1 MLNYKKITTAFL
13 PAIAVFLFYLIPVSA
28 RASKTE
34 CEKTFTPLITSP
46 SAFAEAMTKGMML
59 SNKQNDLWELYRSR
73 WFGNPQIDREQTL
86 SDVLQV
92 LKQYPE
98 LSKLPIQEQIIQFS
112 LKNAIPR
119 DKNFNHLLNRFIR
132 INLNK
137 INNLYQIEAHL
148 NFWTTIMIY
157 PKMDKQ
163 SSMSKAQIKALKIQ
177 YNQEFLTYL
186 ENFINS
192 EQRQFIADSS
202 IDHHTRVV
210 FLYRTLERIRTFLE
224 EEGKN
229 TMPISRAMVDVVETA
244 GFTNEFYMNQLK
256 SPNPLENREGLQKIL
271 EERDTIAFN
280 LGFQQDLFTELK
292 ESLLQQQPSTIDEA
306 NKKQS
311 NQVTAEQLIEMAK
324 TIENQTPT
332 MKNATETLRLR
343 ALSLQ
348 ESAFRSCLGGD
359 CTTRNY
365 FKLAFDPNFLFFTLT
380 DSQHISSGQITIVLG
395 TSKDAEQNSVKTAF
409 LDNIHHVPLE
419 KIYPMLEGIV
429 LSLSEHGYKLALP
442 RNVNLARYG
451 ISNDRAIRSY
461 VSNKV
466 LSHLKKELTQFK
478 PHKNDYPFQQQYYRT
493 FISEETLIEF
503 DKVVHQHEFKI
514 HPGSRYTPQQSPN
527 NLSVKRL
534 YEELVLQHSKTE
546 QDQIRFINILPNAV
560 DIEGLNINAE
570 FVRNY
575 LTSVMQDKEASFKVR
590 KLSLYTLIQF
600 EISKY
605 KLNINFLESHLEYFT
620 ESEKNSIIG
629 EISTWKKSHQEYK
642 RNFITAILNNL
653 LKNNIDT
660 ITNFFT
666 HSPYNSIIHL
676 TDLLIPAIKSRNTD
690 VVDFLLKSKIDLNIQ
705 DFEGNTALH
714 HLADYNY
721 EFHNMSARKVLMEHG
736 ADPNIQNSDGNTALH
751 LAMTHFTFTDEVRE
765 MLEYGA
771 DPNIQNSNGDTAL
784 HLAVRENHSRQINL
798 LLEYGADLTIQNSDG
813 EKALDTTQKIK
824 TKVMMSSL
832 PKWSITSAIS
842 ILIGSFIHLYI
853 NTFFDFDRVARQE
866 LETEQMHFAQQ
877 KSLNERA
884 FTPLHLKDASKLE
897 RPLTPLHLKDA
908 SKLQY
913 IVETPRFPP
922 TNKKYEKNQ
931 YNFKNLNIIKKH

>member
-1 MLNYKKITTAFL
+1 
-13 PAIAVFLFYLIPVSA
+13 
-28 RASKTE
+28 
-34 CEKTFTPLITSP
+34 
-46 SAFAEAMTKGMML
+46 
-59 SNKQNDLWELYRSR
+59 
-73 WFGNPQIDREQTL
+73 
-86 SDVLQV
+86 
-92 LKQYPE
+92 
-98 LSKLPIQEQIIQFS
+98 
-112 LKNAIPR
+112 
-119 DKNFNHLLNRFIR
+119 
-132 INLNK
+132 
-137 INNLYQIEAHL
+137 
-148 NFWTTIMIY
+148 
-157 PKMDKQ
+157 MDKQ
-163 SSMSKAQIKALKIQ
+163 NSMSKAQIKTLKIQ
-177 YNQEFLTYL
+177 YNQEFLAYL
-186 ENFINS
+186 KNFINS
-192 EQRQFIADSS
+192 EQRQFIADASN
-202 IDHHTRVV
+202 DRHTRVV
-210 FLYRTLERIRTFLE
+210 ALYHALEKIKAFLE
-224 EEGKN
+224 EKGKN
-229 TMPISRAMVDVVETA
+229 TLPISKAMVDVVETA

-280 LGFQQDLFTELK
+280 LGFQKGLFTELK
-292 ESLLQQQPSTIDEA
+292 ESLLQQQSSTIDEV

-311 NQVTAEQLIEMAK
+311 NQDTAEQLIEIAEK
-324 TIENQTPT
+324 IANQTPK
-332 MKNATETLRLR
+332 MKNTTETLRLR

-359 CTTRNY
+359 CTTKNY
-365 FKLAFDPNFLFFTLT
+365 FELAFDPNFLFFTLT

-451 ISNDRAIRSY
+451 ISNDRAIRAY

-478 PHKNDYPFQQQYYRT
+478 PHKNDYPFQQQYYRIS
-493 FISEETLIEF
+493 ISEETLIEF

-514 HPGSRYTPQQSPN
+514 RPGSRYTPQQSPN

-534 YEELVLQHSKTE
+534 HNELVLQHSKTE

-570 FVRNY
+570 FVRNH

-629 EISTWKKSHQEYK
+629 EMSTWKKSHQEYK

-676 TDLLIPAIKSRNTD
+676 TDLLIPAIKSRNAD

-714 HLADYNY
+714 LADYDY
-721 EFHNMSARKVLMEHG
+721 PSHNMSTRKVLMELG
-736 ADPNIQNSDGNTALH
+736 ADPNIQNSDGNTVLH
-751 LAMTHFTFTDEVRE
+751 LAMINFTFTDNVRE

-771 DPNIQNSNGDTAL
+771 DPNIQNSDGDTAL

-798 LLEYGADLTIQNSDG
+798 LMEYGADLTIQNSDG
-813 EKALDTTQKIK
+813 EKALNTTQKIK
-824 TKVMMSSL
+824 TKVMMSPL
-832 PKWSITSAIS
+832 TKWSITSAIS

-853 NTFFDFDRVARQE
+853 NTFFDFDRVSRQE
-866 LETEQMHFAQQ
+866 LETEQIHFAQQ
-877 KSLNERA
+877 ENLEKRA
-884 FTPLHLKDASKLE
+884 FTPLQ
-897 RPLTPLHLKDA
+897 PA

-913 IVETPRFPP
+913 YRINKYRINKPP
-922 TNKKYEKNQ
+922 TSTPTNRKYEKNQ
-931 YNFKNLNIIKKH
+931 YNFKNLNIVKKH